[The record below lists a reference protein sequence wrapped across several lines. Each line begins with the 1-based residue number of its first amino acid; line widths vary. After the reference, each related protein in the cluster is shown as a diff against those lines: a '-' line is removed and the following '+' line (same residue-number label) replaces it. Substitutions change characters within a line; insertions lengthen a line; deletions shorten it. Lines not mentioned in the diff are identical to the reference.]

1 MRSKYIDLLY
11 LHRPVSAKHRPMT
24 QSNRAAQFAPFAALT
39 GYEQAVNEAARW
51 TESQI
56 FLSEDQISVI
66 NHELNLLKQR
76 PSSEAEIVY
85 FAPDSKKKGGHYLH
99 IRSKVKK
106 IDELYHQMILL
117 DGTVIPLKQIVTLK
131 VL

>member
-1 MRSKYIDLLY
+1 MRNKYIDLLY

-56 FLSEDQISVI
+56 FLSDDQISAI
-66 NHELNLLKQR
+66 NHELNLLKQH
-76 PSSEAEIVY
+76 PFSEAEIVY
-85 FAPDSKKKGGHYLH
+85 FVPDSKKKGGHYLH
-99 IRSKVKK
+99 IRSKVKR
-106 IDELYHQMILL
+106 IDELYHQILL
-117 DGTVIPLKQIVTLK
+117 FDGTVIPIKQIISFKL
-131 VL
+131 L

>member
-1 MRSKYIDLLY
+1 MRNKYIDLLY
-11 LHRPVSAKHRPMT
+11 LNRPVSTKHRPMT

-56 FLSEDQISVI
+56 FLSDDQISII
-66 NHELNLLKQR
+66 NHELNLLKQH

-85 FAPDSKKKGGHYLH
+85 FVPDSKKKGGHYLN

-106 IDELYHQMILL
+106 IDELYHQILL
-117 DGTVIPLKQIVTLK
+117 FDGTVIPIKQIISFKL
-131 VL
+131 L